1 MSAKR
6 FRVSAFVVALA
17 MAVSA
22 FGGDGLSWPVRLT
35 YPSIAADGSLSCGGS
50 LRLDYGRSS
59 SVAIAVR
66 QDPPPAPDV
75 FMLADLTYSSSGRFH
90 QINRVERRYHD
101 YGNGFFAS
109 VTTGT
114 GWRLEDGVPVVA
126 PLGIWWSGEVRVD
139 FLVFVLGFGGDMVVP
154 QNERVGFEVAAKLG
168 FRIAI
173 D

>member
-1 MSAKR
+1 MKVFLIAAAVLGSLLVPSIGRADERPLERPFVLTYDRASALDVR
-6 FRVSAFVVALA
+6 GVSFLPERASASGALA
-17 MAVSA
+17 FA
-22 FGGDGLSWPVRLT
+22 
-35 YPSIAADGSLSCGGS
+35 
-50 LRLDYGRSS
+50 
-59 SVAIAVR
+59 R
-66 QDPPPAPDV
+66 QDPPPDPDV
-75 FMLADLTYSSSGRFH
+75 FMLADVTFSSSGKFH
-90 QINRVERRYHD
+90 QINRIERRYHD

-139 FLVFVLGFGGDMVVP
+139 FLVFMIGFGGDMVVP
-154 QNERVGFEVAAKLG
+154 QGERVGVEIAAKIG